1 MKTVTIEIGGRQLP
15 LVFDMAAWCEIDER
29 VGAVQDLGE
38 LLSGPG
44 SVRIVNR
51 VAAIL
56 ARSGGAE
63 DVTEEWILKH
73 ASPRQ
78 LGEMSMKV
86 TEAISVGFGMEAKE
100 GEAGGEVDVTLQ
112 EINKKKRTGRLTV
125 RQVTSFGLIAGVSLS
140 EIRRLAPGFLCDLYI
155 YRRRYDDALHGIK
168 RGGPGGRN
176 QGKARRRR

>member
-112 EINKKKRTGRLTV
+112 EINKKKEPEG
-125 RQVTSFGLIAGVSLS
+125 
-140 EIRRLAPGFLCDLYI
+140 
-155 YRRRYDDALHGIK
+155 
-168 RGGPGGRN
+168 
-176 QGKARRRR
+176 